1 MQSDAQTPEA
11 VLDCWFGEF
20 DADGLPSSAAM
31 ARWFAAGDAFDEE
44 IRERFG
50 GLVERAL
57 AGELEAWAD
66 APRELL
72 ALVIVLDQF
81 PRNLFR
87 GDARAFSGDARALAL
102 SRDAV
107 DAGWARRLLP
117 GERIVLYLPFEHAE
131 ALGEQ
136 ERCCALYRELLDDGP
151 ASGRQRFAGSLE
163 YAERHLATI
172 RRFGRFPA
180 RNAALGR
187 RSTSE
192 ELAFLAEHPGG
203 F

>member
-1 MQSDAQTPEA
+1 MQSETQTPAA
-11 VLDCWFGEF
+11 VLAFWFGEL
-20 DADGLPSSAAM
+20 DADGLPSSAAA
-31 ARWFAAGDAFDEE
+31 ARWFVGGDAFDEE

-50 GLVERAL
+50 GLVEEAL
-57 AGELEAWAD
+57 AGGLEAWAD
-66 APRELL
+66 VPRELL

-117 GERIVLYLPFEHAE
+117 GERVILYLPFEHAE
-131 ALGEQ
+131 TLGEQ
-136 ERCCALYRELLDDGP
+136 ERCCALYRDLLDDGP
-151 ASGRQRFAGSLE
+151 ASGRLRFAGSLE

-180 RNAALGR
+180 RNEALGR
-187 RSTSE
+187 RSTPA
-192 ELAFLAEHPGG
+192 ELAFLAEHPSG